1 MAIDL
6 KSIAKNKG
14 NKTPLMVLHGTP
26 GIGKTTFCSQ
36 LPKPLFILTDQGG
49 LGSNEVDAFPTCKSW
64 KDIEDAISACF
75 ELEKGVYDTLVI
87 DSLSSLEPIIW
98 KQVSTDLGKNN
109 IEDVGYGKGYTY
121 ALDYWNNINRA
132 CRELLSSGTF
142 KMVVLIAHSDVVRF
156 ESPETESYDRY
167 NIKLHKLPS
176 KFFCEQSD
184 IVGFAS
190 TPIFI
195 KKIDD
200 KKLGEKA
207 VAKKRGDTLLYL
219 SETPSLIA
227 KNRYSM
233 PESIPFNASEFM
245 SALMGNNK
253 TKGENK

>member
-6 KSIAKNKG
+6 KSIAKNVG
-14 NKTPLMVLHGTP
+14 TKTPLMVLHGTP

-36 LPKPLFILTDQGG
+36 LPKPLFIVTDQGG

-64 KDIEDAISACF
+64 TDVEQAISACF
-75 ELEKGVYDTLVI
+75 ELEKDTYDTLVI
-87 DSLSSLEPIIW
+87 DSLSSLEPIIL
-98 KQVSTDLGKNN
+98 KQVSTDLGKKN
-109 IEDVGYGKGYTY
+109 IEDVRYGKGYLY

-132 CRELLSSGTF
+132 CRELIDLGIF

-156 ESPETESYDRY
+156 ESPETESYDRH

-190 TPIFI
+190 MPIFI

-233 PESIPFNASEFM
+233 PESIPFDANVFM
-245 SALMGNNK
+245 GALMGNK
-253 TKGENK
+253 QTKGDN